1 MVVVKMVTSIKIYS
15 FIAHCIA
22 LLYDIEMQE
31 IYNATMP
38 ITSLMAATAANIL
51 LIQQNLASFSLLEG
65 SY

>member
-1 MVVVKMVTSIKIYS
+1 MVVVKMATSNNIFS

-38 ITSLMAATAANIL
+38 ITSLMAATATNVL
-51 LIQQNLASFSLLEG
+51 LIQQF
-65 SY
+65 